1 MGAGVGEEQPLL
13 EEPAKGYGRHTC
25 RPFPFPTCQLLAC
38 VSPWL
43 NRARSRYQRTLGN
56 TAFGQFQERERE
68 SRRVRNDSKQ
78 AKDWPRM
85 LSLSLYHFVSLINE
99 HLEGREP
106 IHLYVTRVHHMFSD
120 GGRVFTVLPVEDFIF
135 SPTAEWLAVPPCG
148 RNVSPS
154 SINIRFH
161 HVNLLWTTNVG
172 IPSASGSFECLCVA
186 GPPRLDLRVAWHG
199 QSCSWLATGT

>member
-1 MGAGVGEEQPLL
+1 MQAFPLFNMPVTCL
-13 EEPAKGYGRHTC
+13 CLSLAKPSQKPLSKDPGKQR
-25 RPFPFPTCQLLAC
+25 LWA
-38 VSPWL
+38 VS
-43 NRARSRYQRTLGN
+43 
-56 TAFGQFQERERE
+56 RERDR
-68 SRRVRNDSKQ
+68 RRVRNDSKQ
-78 AKDWPRM
+78 AKDWHRM

-120 GGRVFTVLPVEDFIF
+120 GGRLFTVLPVEDFIF
-135 SPTAEWLAVPPCG
+135 SPTAKWPAVPPCG

-172 IPSASGSFECLCVA
+172 IPSSSGSFECLCVA